1 MQPPVSYDGCDEFI
15 EVHLELVL
23 AHSMIGSN
31 QPLLEVSNRP
41 IRKWDCGVRTFSQSR
56 PKWLVPDDMFK
67 SSLYKTGETFEPV
80 RMDRG
85 PRCDML
91 DKKRHS
97 VVRDAGMEK
106 RMSC

>member
-1 MQPPVSYDGCDEFI
+1 MAKKCLKCSRRCLTTVVTKDEFI

-23 AHSMIGSN
+23 AHSMVGSN

-67 SSLYKTGETFEPV
+67 SSLYKTGQQ
-80 RMDRG
+80 
-85 PRCDML
+85 L
-91 DKKRHS
+91 LAKS
-97 VVRDAGMEK
+97 A
-106 RMSC
+106 